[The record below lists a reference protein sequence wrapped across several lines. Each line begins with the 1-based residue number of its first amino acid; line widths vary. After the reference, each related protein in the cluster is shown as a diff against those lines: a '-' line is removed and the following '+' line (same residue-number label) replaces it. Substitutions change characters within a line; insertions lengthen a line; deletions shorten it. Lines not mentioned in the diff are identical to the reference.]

1 MSCEYA
7 GFDRIGLRH
16 NGARDAAAQRRAGSD
31 RGVFF
36 TQRAGTRFA
45 RQSRQRTNRPCHQGG
60 FMAGSVFGIGSPLT
74 YPTSQSIPFGLS
86 PYGPF
91 TASGGPFTSPQ
102 QYGPPLQQILQI
114 LQIVPQQLQHLQQLQ
129 FVQQQQLQH
138 VQQLLQV
145 VPAQLA
151 QLQQLIQFVPQQI
164 QQQQQVPQTPQQF
177 GQTATGP
184 WGVAPQIFG
193 QSSLVM

>member
-1 MSCEYA
+1 
-7 GFDRIGLRH
+7 
-16 NGARDAAAQRRAGSD
+16 
-31 RGVFF
+31 
-36 TQRAGTRFA
+36 
-45 RQSRQRTNRPCHQGG
+45 
-60 FMAGSVFGIGSPLT
+60 MAGSVFGIGSPLT

>member
-1 MSCEYA
+1 
-7 GFDRIGLRH
+7 
-16 NGARDAAAQRRAGSD
+16 
-31 RGVFF
+31 
-36 TQRAGTRFA
+36 
-45 RQSRQRTNRPCHQGG
+45 
-60 FMAGSVFGIGSPLT
+60 MAGSVFGIGSPLT
-74 YPTSQSIPFGLS
+74 YPTSQAIPFGLS

-91 TASGGPFTSPQ
+91 TASSGPFTSPQ
-102 QYGPPLQQILQI
+102 SYGQPLQQILQI

-164 QQQQQVPQTPQQF
+164 QQLQQLPQTTQQF
-177 GQTATGP
+177 GQTAAAP